1 MKMSEL
7 FTSTKEVSLEEF
19 MQIWFQG
26 GEMDIGNQY
35 LNMNKYNYLEYIDN
49 AAIEKFDE
57 LIKAREEFIDSL
69 EAKGECLR
77 YPLSFKNKEDE
88 QKSYEMLSEIE
99 DLQKSYKN
107 IKTVFDAGWVT
118 QSQHIQQRNRFVEKV
133 VPTLPEHWDEVYLVH
148 KEYPFFNKTL
158 VARNNHDGTVQL
170 FRYNRYSAKNKG

>member
-7 FTSTKEVSLEEF
+7 FKETKEVKLEEF
-19 MQIWFQG
+19 MRIWFQG

-57 LIKAREEFIDSL
+57 LIKARDEFIASL

-88 QKSYEMLSEIE
+88 QKCYEMLSEIE

-118 QSQHIQQRNRFVEKV
+118 QAHHIPQRNRFKEKEV
-133 VPTLPEHWDEVYLVH
+133 QPLPEDWDEVYLVH
-148 KEYPFFNKTL
+148 QAYPVFKKVL

-170 FRYNRYSAKNKG
+170 FRY